1 MDLPGRALKTA
12 HSGSCPSE
20 DELLLAERKRS
31 MQSTRQEI
39 LAILKEERQAT
50 VEDLAQRLELT
61 PMTIRHH
68 LNVLQA
74 QNLVITSKVQRSKK
88 VGRPRLV
95 YTLTDAADELFPQ
108 NYGELARHLVS
119 EVKQTL
125 GKEEAEAI
133 LRRVAERV
141 ASEAPPR
148 VEGQEFEQRLAQV
161 VDFMNELGFI
171 SRWEKAEDGFVITN
185 INCPYRHVSREH
197 DLVCIM
203 DTEILTNLLGVAPQ
217 RMSSMREGEP
227 SCSFLLVPEES

>member
-1 MDLPGRALKTA
+1 
-12 HSGSCPSE
+12 
-20 DELLLAERKRS
+20 

-39 LAILKEERQAT
+39 MAILKEEGQAT

-74 QNLVITSKVQRSKK
+74 QNLVVASTVHRSKK

-108 NYGELARHLVS
+108 SYGQLARHLMS
-119 EVKQTL
+119 EVKQTM
-125 GKEEAEAI
+125 GQDEAEAI

-141 ASEAPPR
+141 ASEAPPP
-148 VEGQEFEQRLAQV
+148 VEGQPFEQRLDQV
-161 VDFMNELGFI
+161 IEFMHEQGFL
-171 SRWEKAEDGFVITN
+171 SRWEESEDGYVITN

-197 DLVCIM
+197 DEVCIM
-203 DTEILTNLLGVAPQ
+203 DTEILTTLLGVAPQ
-217 RMSSMREGEP
+217 RLSSMRTGEP
-227 SCSFLLVPEES
+227 SCTFLLVPEES

>member
-1 MDLPGRALKTA
+1 
-12 HSGSCPSE
+12 
-20 DELLLAERKRS
+20 

-39 LAILKEERQAT
+39 LEILKEERQAT

-74 QNLVITSKVQRSKK
+74 QNLVVASKVHRSKK

-95 YTLTDAADELFPQ
+95 YTLTEAADDLFPQ
-108 NYGELARHLVS
+108 SYGQLARHLVS
-119 EVKQTL
+119 EVKETM
-125 GKEEAEAI
+125 GEDEAEAI

-141 ASEAPPR
+141 AREAPPP
-148 VEGQEFEQRLAQV
+148 VDGQEFEQRLDQV
-161 VDFMNELGFI
+161 MDFMHDQGFI
-171 SRWEKAEDGFVITN
+171 SRWEKAEDGYVITN
-185 INCPYRHVSREH
+185 INCPYRHVSQEH
-197 DLVCIM
+197 NEVCIM

-217 RMSSMREGEP
+217 RLSNMRDGEA